1 MSRACWSRSHSV
13 LACAPVHTGEPAQ
26 TNAPKPAPSEKDGR
40 TPAQRKIDSQL
51 LYELYRLRGQSKAK
65 GVPDGPT
72 GVRLDPQHRA
82 LVDVR
87 ADVSPALKKRMT
99 DLGAT
104 IVSTSGR
111 DRSIIAWMPLSR
123 LEQIAGDPAV
133 HAIVPAAQATT
144 LKSPTKQKGRS

>member
-1 MSRACWSRSHSV
+1 MSRACLV
-13 LACAPVHTGEPAQ
+13 PLALALACAPVHTGEPSQ

-72 GVRLDPQHRA
+72 GVRLDPKHRA
-82 LVDVR
+82 LVDLR
-87 ADVSPALKKRMT
+87 AEVSPALQKRVT

-104 IVSTSGR
+104 IVSTSVEY
-111 DRSIIAWMPLSR
+111 RSIIAWMPLSR

-144 LKSPTKQKGRS
+144 VKSPTNQKGRS